1 MQKRDLFIG
10 FLLGIIG
17 AILGVFLFITFF
29 TSYDFLEGITI
40 LKSQNSVGKLIAL
53 GAVINVA
60 LFFLLLK
67 FQKDVMARGVV
78 LATIALTLATLFV

>member
-17 AILGVFLFITFF
+17 AIVGVFLFIIFF

-40 LKSQNSVGKLIAL
+40 LKSQNSLGKLIAL

-67 FQKDVMARGVV
+67 FQKDIMARGVV
-78 LATIALTLATLFV
+78 LATIALTIATLFV

>member
-29 TSYDFLEGITI
+29 TSYDFLEGISI
-40 LKSQNSVGKLIAL
+40 LKSQNSLGKLIAL

-78 LATIALTLATLFV
+78 LGTISLRIATLFM

>member
-17 AILGVFLFITFF
+17 AMLGIFLFITFF

-40 LKSQNSVGKLIAL
+40 LKSKKSLGKLIAL

-78 LATIALTLATLFV
+78 LATIALTIATLFV